1 MPGIVGKRPNQLKRL
16 QKVICGCI
24 IIESSLEQKWSF
36 GRVGLKWIRRKAK
49 VKTKQ
54 KLWHEQRH
62 DDVFL
67 CILLKNPH
75 FCNSSI
81 QTLCHPMDC
90 SLRLLCPWDSPGK
103 NTGVGSYS
111 LLQGIFPTPGIKP
124 RSPALQVDFL
134 LSEPPGKLFSILY
147 MLNSSFMLSE
157 EI

>member
-1 MPGIVGKRPNQLKRL
+1 MNKDMMMYFYVYLKKKIPIFVIVLYKLFATP
-16 QKVICGCI
+16 
-24 IIESSLEQKWSF
+24 
-36 GRVGLKWIRRKAK
+36 WIAA
-49 VKTKQ
+49 
-54 KLWHEQRH
+54 
-62 DDVFL
+62 
-67 CILLKNPH
+67 
-75 FCNSSI
+75 
-81 QTLCHPMDC
+81 
-90 SLRLLCPWDSPGK
+90 LRLLCLWDSPGK